1 MRAYIKDLRNLS
13 YGVRRFIL
21 SEIMLGI
28 GMGLFMLV
36 LNLHLLDLGVNEEQ
50 IGRISSVGALF
61 MGLLGIPSGLL
72 ANYMGRKRMLVF
84 GIAFMGFSYLIF
96 GLGTKLWIFYA
107 AQMIQSVGV
116 TLLVTSEIQLLFRYC
131 QSKKEET
138 QSYSLLFAVF
148 TLFTGFGTLIGGI
161 LPKWLG
167 GHTSIYQSSLIIAAA
182 ILFASA
188 LIRAVWLP
196 KEPAFISH
204 EIVKDSPKDHTIEKH
219 ISHKEASILILSI
232 FILLSG
238 FAFGWVG
245 NFLNII
251 VKFRLQWSDEWVS
264 LALTLNGLFLFAGS
278 LFMPYLLAR
287 WGIAKSFVSLY
298 AVNIILAF
306 LLCLVIPNPV
316 FMGIL
321 FLRSGLFTL
330 LNNMTESQSMS
341 AVSEQKRNLFAGMRS
356 VFRSIG
362 FAGSTYLT
370 GIILSHKNY
379 TLPFLWT
386 SLVILLN
393 LTLFWIWVRPLLEEK
408 LAEKA

>member
-1 MRAYIKDLRNLS
+1 MRVYIKELRLS
-13 YGVRRFIL
+13 SGVRRFII

-28 GMGLFMLV
+28 GIGLFMLV

-50 IGRISSVGALF
+50 IGRIASVGALF

-84 GIAFMGFSYLIF
+84 GIALMGLSYLIF
-96 GLGTKLWIFYA
+96 GLGTELWIFYA
-107 AQMIQSVGV
+107 AQIIQSIGV

-138 QSYSLLFAVF
+138 QSFSLLFAIF
-148 TLFTGFGTLIGGI
+148 TLFTGLGTLIGGI

-167 GHTSIYQSSLIIAAA
+167 GHTSIYQSSLLIAAA
-182 ILFASA
+182 ILFANA

-196 KEPAFISH
+196 KEPAFISP
-204 EIVKDSPKDHTIEKH
+204 EIIKDFPRDTNEKH
-219 ISHKEASILILSI
+219 IPHKEASIWILSI

-251 VKFRLQWSDEWVS
+251 VKFRLHLSDEWVS
-264 LALTLNGLFLFAGS
+264 LALTLNGLFLFVGS

-287 WGIAKSFVSLY
+287 WGIAKGFISIY
-298 AVNIILAF
+298 AVNIILAY
-306 LLCLVIPNPV
+306 LLYLVLPNPI
-316 FMGIL
+316 FIGIL
-321 FLRSGLFTL
+321 FLRSGLFAL
-330 LNNMTESQSMS
+330 LTNMTESQSMS

-356 VFRSIG
+356 VFRSLG
-362 FAGSTYLT
+362 FAGSTYLS
-370 GIILSHKNY
+370 GVILTHKNY

-393 LTLFWIWVRPLLEEK
+393 LIFFWIWVRPLLEEK
-408 LAEKA
+408 LAEKV